1 MERTNKC
8 RMDSDVVWRKALA
21 WSVPWNE
28 RKKLKTQLLLKWWTT
43 PLYPLKNFK
52 KKKNKERKGVQ
63 FWGKAIW
70 GGIGEKV
77 VYSDLVYSKER
88 LCACIQQ
95 SVFSWA
101 QHKKKVSNGR
111 SIEFPYVCVATEAP
125 WVRSRLLSRTW
136 TRECVNET
144 ERLRKKRL
152 RLILK
157 YSTYGVIT

>member
-43 PLYPLKNFK
+43 PLYPLKHFK

-63 FWGKAIW
+63 FRGKAIW

-95 SVFSWA
+95 SVFSWV
-101 QHKKKVSNGR
+101 QHKKK
-111 SIEFPYVCVATEAP
+111 FPMGD
-125 WVRSRLLSRTW
+125 LLSFLMSVW
-136 TRECVNET
+136 Q
-144 ERLRKKRL
+144 
-152 RLILK
+152 LK
-157 YSTYGVIT
+157 LPGSDPVCFLGHELESVWMRQKD